1 MTNKTIAISREFGSG
16 GRTIGRKLA
25 AELGI
30 PFYDMEIIER
40 IAADG
45 GAARGSVSEDDI
57 WEMEKNIIL
66 EFVDRYSC
74 VIVGRCADY
83 ILRDNPNCVKAFI
96 HASVDK
102 RAQHIVDMYGERKES
117 PEKRLREKDKR
128 RRAYYEKFTGLEW
141 GDAKNYDVALNSGVL
156 GINKCVEILADLYHS
171 R

>member
-1 MTNKTIAISREFGSG
+1 MTNKIVAISREFGSG

-25 AELGI
+25 AELEV

-45 GAARGSVSEDDI
+45 GISEGNANDNEL

-66 EFVDRYSC
+66 EFVDRGPC

-83 ILRDNPNCVKAFI
+83 ILRDDPNCVKAFI
-96 HASVDK
+96 HASAEK
-102 RAQHIVDMYGERKES
+102 RAKHIVDMYGERKDS

-128 RRAYYEKFTGLEW
+128 RKAYYEKKTGLQW
-141 GDAKNYDVALNSGVL
+141 GDAKNFDITLNSGVL
-156 GINKCVEILADLYHS
+156 GINKCVEVLADLYHS